1 MSRPDVAVLK
11 MVRLSFPH
19 LWTPTAATEDGKKK
33 FRSSFLMDPESAQG
47 KANIAAAKKA
57 MNHVAKEKWKDKAER
72 IVKGLEKNR
81 KCLRNG
87 DDMTNDEGEVYDG
100 YEGQMVLV
108 AANDRRPQVLDRNK
122 TPLTEED
129 DVMYA
134 GCYVDAVVSFYT
146 VEGKDRGGNGIFA
159 SLEIVRFRKDGEAF
173 GAAPLDADEYLD
185 DMDDEEEVEDEED
198 LV

>member
-33 FRSSFLMDPESAQG
+33 FRASALMDPETAQG
-47 KANIAAAKKA
+47 KANIEAVKKA

-72 IVKGLEKNR
+72 ITKALEKNR

-87 DDMTNDEGEVYDG
+87 DDSTNEEGEVYDG
-100 YEGQMVLV
+100 YEGMMVLV
-108 AANDRRPQVLDRNK
+108 AANDRRPQVLDRDK
-122 TPLTEED
+122 TPVAEED

-134 GCYVDAVVSFYT
+134 GCYVDIVASFYT
-146 VEGKDRGGNGIFA
+146 VDGKERGGNGIFA

-173 GAAPLDADEYLD
+173 GAAPLDADDYLD
-185 DMDDEEEVEDEED
+185 DEDEDEAED
-198 LV
+198 DVI